1 MKRLFFISLFAGL
14 FLFGCSNE
22 DSIVGPVSSDS
33 DNPSFA
39 MSDQSLLGTDGIGT
53 PSFHKKGKKGGK
65 NTGLTVTG
73 LIKAK
78 KSSSLTLNGTYK
90 DGRKKVKVYA
100 SIAYPAGAVDEDV
113 TITMNF
119 DPATQAFSF
128 APSMVFNKNA
138 KLTVKLTGLDLK
150 GVNKKD
156 ITFIYYCADGSLETV
171 TSSNIGVN
179 IKKGELKVTNLRIR
193 HFSRFGFVR

>member
-1 MKRLFFISLFAGL
+1 MKRLFLLSLFVGL
-14 FLFGCSNE
+14 FFFGCSNE
-22 DSIVGPVSSDS
+22 DSMVGPMSSDS
-33 DNPSFA
+33 DNPSLA

-53 PSFHKKGKKGGK
+53 PSFHKKGKK

-73 LIKAK
+73 LIKTK

-119 DPATQAFSF
+119 DPATEAFSF
-128 APSMVFNKNA
+128 SPSMVFNKNA

-150 GVNKKD
+150 GVKKKD

-171 TSSNIGVN
+171 TGSNIGVN
-179 IKKGELKVTNLRIR
+179 VKKGELKVTNLRIR